1 MFFTNFFHNFIV
13 MKKFFCALVLMTA
26 VVGGGKTYA
35 QFNNNTWV
43 FGDSAGIRWQG
54 FPKIPTNFKSQVD
67 WRNGVTN
74 ISDSSGV
81 LLYSTLLNNILPI
94 NGYIWNKYH
103 EPVSGANLIKGNLWY
118 HAGLFLPV
126 PGSDSLIYLF
136 TASVTSSSPYGLY
149 YTTVNYKANN
159 DSGIV
164 IQKNVMLNNLP
175 AFDAL
180 MAVRHGNGRDWWL
193 IFQWWNA
200 PNGTTLTNEYYIYL
214 INETGI
220 NGPFNQSIGLDHT
233 TGGGHLIFNN
243 EGSKFAQISWKG
255 QIQLCDFD
263 RCTGQITSFTAIQ
276 PEGPG
281 PFPLILS
288 SCAFSPNERFLYV
301 CEASLS
307 TQPSTI
313 WQYDLTASNIA
324 SSKVAIGVFNDPNM
338 GVWSILKAPD
348 DKIYISTFDENYAWP
363 YPDTST
369 AFTTIN
375 SNLSVINQPD
385 SLGLACDFQPFSFY
399 LGGARTYYG
408 LPNNPDYELGAWV
421 GSPCDTLSVGVDENV
436 PEQEVFFQ
444 AWYNSEWNMIHV
456 NASKLKGSKA
466 TLRLVDVEGRLVYEK
481 ETGVIAGGYVT
492 TEISMQGI
500 AKGMYIVNLLTE
512 KEYLS
517 GKVMK

>member
-1 MFFTNFFHNFIV
+1 
-13 MKKFFCALVLMTA
+13 MKNFFCALLLMTA
-26 VVGGGKTYA
+26 VFGGGKVFA
-35 QFNNNTWV
+35 QFNNNTWI
-43 FGDSAGIRWQG
+43 FGDSAGVNWNSTGAITQFTSAIDARG
-54 FPKIPTNFKSQVD
+54 SISS
-67 WRNGVTN
+67 
-74 ISDSSGV
+74 ISDSNGV
-81 LLYSTLLNNILPI
+81 VCYVYRKDLLIPVNGIVINRYHLMMENGNSIYGVGWYHDRIIIPNPSNDSLLYIFS
-94 NGYIWNKYH
+94 
-103 EPVSGANLIKGNLWY
+103 
-118 HAGLFLPV
+118 AGV
-126 PGSDSLIYLF
+126 
-136 TASVTSSSPYGLY
+136 TASGPYGLY
-149 YTTVNYKANN
+149 FSTANYKANN

-164 IQKNVMLNNLP
+164 IQKNVMLSNLP

-193 IFQWWNA
+193 IFQRWFA
-200 PNGTTLTNEYYIYL
+200 PNATTPTNAYFYYL
-214 INETGI
+214 IDPSGI
-220 NGPFNQSIGLDHT
+220 SGPFNQNTGLDHKT
-233 TGGGHLIFNN
+233 NLGHLVFNTD
-243 EGSKFAQISWKG
+243 GSKFAMVSIAG
-255 QIQLCDFD
+255 LIQLCDFD

-281 PFPLILS
+281 PFPLVLT

-301 CEASLS
+301 CEASIS

-324 SSKVAIGVFNDPNM
+324 NSKVAVGVFNDPNM

-421 GSPCDTLSVGVDENV
+421 GSPCDTLSVGVEDNV
-436 PEQEVFFQ
+436 PEQELFFQ

-456 NASKLKGSKA
+456 NASKLKGRTGS
-466 TLRLVDVEGRLVYEK
+466 LRLFDLEGRLVFEK
-481 ETGVIAGGYVT
+481 KVEVIAVGYVT
-492 TEISMQGI
+492 GEIPMNAV
-500 AKGMYIVNLLTE
+500 AKGVYLVNLITE
-512 KEYLS
+512 AES
-517 GKVMK
+517 VSSKVVKF

>member
-193 IFQWWNA
+193 IFQRWFA
-200 PNGTTLTNEYYIYL
+200 PNATTPTNAYFYYL
-214 INETGI
+214 IDPSGI
-220 NGPFNQSIGLDHT
+220 SGPFNQNTGLDHT
-233 TGGGHLIFNN
+233 NWWGHLIFNN
-243 EGSKFAQISWKG
+243 EGSKFAMVS
-255 QIQLCDFD
+255 
-263 RCTGQITSFTAIQ
+263 
-276 PEGPG
+276 
-281 PFPLILS
+281 
-288 SCAFSPNERFLYV
+288 
-301 CEASLS
+301 
-307 TQPSTI
+307 
-313 WQYDLTASNIA
+313 
-324 SSKVAIGVFNDPNM
+324 
-338 GVWSILKAPD
+338 
-348 DKIYISTFDENYAWP
+348 
-363 YPDTST
+363 
-369 AFTTIN
+369 
-375 SNLSVINQPD
+375 
-385 SLGLACDFQPFSFY
+385 
-399 LGGARTYYG
+399 
-408 LPNNPDYELGAWV
+408 
-421 GSPCDTLSVGVDENV
+421 
-436 PEQEVFFQ
+436 
-444 AWYNSEWNMIHV
+444 
-456 NASKLKGSKA
+456 
-466 TLRLVDVEGRLVYEK
+466 
-481 ETGVIAGGYVT
+481 
-492 TEISMQGI
+492 
-500 AKGMYIVNLLTE
+500 
-512 KEYLS
+512 
-517 GKVMK
+517 

>member
-1 MFFTNFFHNFIV
+1 
-13 MKKFFCALVLMTA
+13 MTA

-43 FGDSAGIRWQG
+43 FGDSAGIHWQG
-54 FPKIPTNFKSQVD
+54 VPKTPTNFKSIMKM
-67 WRNGVTN
+67 RGASST
-74 ISDSSGV
+74 ISDSSG
-81 LLYSTLLNNILPI
+81 LISYFFLLNNIFPLNNI
-94 NGYIWNKYH
+94 LVNKYNS
-103 EPVSGANLIKGNLWY
+103 VMSNGSALYGGGWY
-118 HAGLFLPV
+118 HDRLIIPNTSNDSMLYIFSAGV
-126 PGSDSLIYLF
+126 
-136 TASVTSSSPYGLY
+136 TASGPYGLY
-149 YTTVNYKANN
+149 YSIANYKANN

-200 PNGTTLTNEYYIYL
+200 PNGTTVTNEYYIYL

-263 RCTGQITSFTAIQ
+263 RCSGLITSFTAIQ
-276 PEGPG
+276 PEGAG
-281 PFPLILS
+281 PFPLVLT

-313 WQYDLTASNIA
+313 WQYDLTAANIVN
-324 SSKVAIGVFNDPNM
+324 SKVGVGVFNDPNM
-338 GVWSILKAPD
+338 GVHSILLAPD
-348 DKIYISTFDENYAWP
+348 EKIYISTFDENYAWP

-421 GSPCDTLSVGVDENV
+421 GSPCDTLSVGVQDLE
-436 PEQEVFFQ
+436 PPQQAFFQ

-456 NASKLKGSKA
+456 NASKLKGRTGS
-466 TLRLVDVEGRLVYEK
+466 LRLFDMEGRLVFEK
-481 ETGVIAGGYVT
+481 KGGGDSGRVCDGRDT
-492 TEISMQGI
+492 DECG
-500 AKGMYIVNLLTE
+500 GE
-512 KEYLS
+512 WGLS
-517 GKVMK
+517 GQFNY